1 MEKPESFI
9 VRSEDCKD
17 YVAFAKRRLR
27 NGRLI
32 LVGVGTPVGYAWSQL
47 PVQDSTIQGVA
58 MGFLVGLAAYN
69 RHHRLTRFSR
79 DRGVH
84 QKIFGSIMKYPF
96 IGKGGKKKLT
106 EKMTEHISGIDNPL
120 ARQSIIISYLLKQGR
135 FDDAFL
141 AEENFARLAKEY
153 GSYRSGYDMI
163 ASFLG
168 NGMMSVINCFRH
180 KTAFD
185 YIGDALGS
193 YREHHY
199 QSGRTTFLKAMEKFP
214 EKNLELC
221 VLAANIEH
229 IYGNEKDETMLL
241 HRAVRIM
248 KDKPEFQSAFFRVGE
263 QRNETLMIKSRIAD
277 GVMHVKRGKDLKH
290 EHAVNK
296 LAYRALLQY
305 GEQHGLGDDFACVAR
320 SLGFINGLEGFDYH
334 FTRRNGTENLEDE
347 LLREPERADEL
358 LMLAIDR
365 LARFSAVTTQAARS
379 GNYQV
384 PVIGEY
390 DYAAELKRRLIG
402 NDNERIGDNPYLPR
416 LRSAWLELLEKTAG
430 LRRKNLVIAH
440 CDAGPK
446 NILPGGTV
454 IDFEK
459 VAMADP
465 TFDTV
470 TIAEI
475 PGSELEQRHLDYL
488 LERMGE
494 YGVEGLERGD
504 VTTLAMINAAHNAMC
519 QFGNNVDK
527 GNKGKAAHFLER
539 ARERLRSLDYH
550 LSQLFEDYAMHS
562 AKTAEVLG

>member
-1 MEKPESFI
+1 MDKPESFI

-17 YVAFAKRRLR
+17 YVAFAKRRLWK
-27 NGRLI
+27 GRLI
-32 LVGVGTPVGYAWSQL
+32 FLGVGTPVGYAWSQL

-69 RHHRLTRFSR
+69 RHHRLTKFSKNR
-79 DRGVH
+79 DVH
-84 QKIFGSIMKYPF
+84 EKTFWSIMKYPF
-96 IGKGGKKKLT
+96 VGKEGKRELT
-106 EKMTEHISGIDNPL
+106 ERIMAQTSKIDNPL
-120 ARQSIIISYLLKQGR
+120 RRQGLIILYLLKHGR
-135 FDDAFL
+135 FDEAFL
-141 AEENFARLAKEY
+141 AEENYMRLAKEY

-163 ASFLG
+163 AHFLG
-168 NGMMSVINCFRH
+168 SGTMAAINCFRR

-185 YIGDALGS
+185 YIDDAVGS

-199 QSGRTTFLKAMEKFP
+199 QRGRTTFLKAMGKFP
-214 EKNLELC
+214 ENNLELC
-221 VLAANIEH
+221 VLAANFEQ
-229 IYGNEKDETMLL
+229 IYGNEKDETIFL

-248 KDKPEFQSAFFRVGE
+248 KDMPEFQSAFSRVGE

-277 GVMHVKRGKDLKH
+277 GVLHVKRGKDLKH

-296 LAYRALLQY
+296 LAYRALMKY
-305 GEQHGLGDDFACVAR
+305 SEQRGLEEDFICVAR
-320 SLGFINGLEGFDYH
+320 SLGFIGNFGGFDYH

-358 LMLAIDR
+358 LMVAIDR

-379 GNYQV
+379 GSYQA

-390 DYAAELKRRLIG
+390 DYAAELRRRLIG

-430 LRRKNLVIAH
+430 LRRKNLVVAH

-446 NILPGGTV
+446 NILPDGTV

-475 PGSELEQRHLDYL
+475 PGSGLEQRHIDYL

-527 GNKGKAAHFLER
+527 GNKGKAAHFLEK

-550 LSQLFEDYAMHS
+550 LSQMFEDYAMHS
-562 AKTAEVLG
+562 SKTAAVLG